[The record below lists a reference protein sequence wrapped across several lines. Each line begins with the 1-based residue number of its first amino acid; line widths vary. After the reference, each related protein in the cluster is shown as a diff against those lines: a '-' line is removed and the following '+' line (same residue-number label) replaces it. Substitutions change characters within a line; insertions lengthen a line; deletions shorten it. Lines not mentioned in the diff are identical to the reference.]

1 VSAAAHNLGGLLLP
15 SARAALIE
23 AALERTTT
31 AEELCALAE
40 RGAAALAGLGLR
52 PGDRTLVFVPP
63 GRTWLAAI
71 YALFRLGAVPVAL
84 DPGLGRERLI
94 AAIERTAPRALI
106 GVPRAHALR
115 LLAPRAL
122 RSVELAVTVE
132 APRLWS
138 GPVWERML
146 AQPARDFE
154 PAPLRAQ
161 DPAAILFTSGA
172 TGPPKGV
179 LYTQSMFRA
188 QLEALRRLYSFR
200 PDEID
205 LACFPLFALFG
216 PALGWTAV
224 LPRMDFS
231 RPARCDP
238 EQIVAAVARYRPTNC
253 FGSPAIWRRVAPWCH
268 ARGAKLESLERLMIA
283 GAPVAPGLI
292 EACQALL
299 PRGEVHTP
307 YGATEVLPVAS
318 ATASDLLGPLRARHA
333 AGEGNC
339 LGRPAPGLELAILRL
354 AEGPIARWGEEL
366 RAAPGELGEIC
377 VRSSWATREYF
388 GDAAA
393 SALAKIPCTDG
404 SFWHRMGDVG
414 RVDQSGRVWF
424 LGRKDHLLWTT
435 RGVLPPVGVENVLR
449 ERAGLAACALV
460 GVGARGSEKPYVIA
474 AAPRRGRA
482 ALRGRI
488 LAAAAQHDQARAI
501 EDVLFRPTLPVDVR
515 HNAKIDRRELKRW
528 AQERLR

>member
-1 VSAAAHNLGGLLLP
+1 
-15 SARAALIE
+15 
-23 AALERTTT
+23 
-31 AEELCALAE
+31 
-40 RGAAALAGLGLR
+40 
-52 PGDRTLVFVPP
+52 
-63 GRTWLAAI
+63 
-71 YALFRLGAVPVAL
+71 
-84 DPGLGRERLI
+84 
-94 AAIERTAPRALI
+94 
-106 GVPRAHALR
+106 
-115 LLAPRAL
+115 
-122 RSVELAVTVE
+122 
-132 APRLWS
+132 
-138 GPVWERML
+138 
-146 AQPARDFE
+146 
-154 PAPLRAQ
+154 
-161 DPAAILFTSGA
+161 
-172 TGPPKGV
+172 
-179 LYTQSMFRA
+179 
-188 QLEALRRLYSFR
+188 
-200 PDEID
+200 
-205 LACFPLFALFG
+205 
-216 PALGWTAV
+216 
-224 LPRMDFS
+224 
-231 RPARCDP
+231 
-238 EQIVAAVARYRPTNC
+238 
-253 FGSPAIWRRVAPWCH
+253 
-268 ARGAKLESLERLMIA
+268 
-283 GAPVAPGLI
+283 
-292 EACQALL
+292 
-299 PRGEVHTP
+299 
-307 YGATEVLPVAS
+307 
-318 ATASDLLGPLRARHA
+318 LGPLRARHA

-488 LAAAAQHDQARAI
+488 LAEAAQHDQARAI